1 MNKTLF
7 RESDLMSSPQ
17 KRGSRKNTKWLPAF
31 AGMTFWETYSFIRPL
46 TIVLLVLNISTTQ
59 ADYISGAYSV
69 TEKSFDFT
77 KAIASD
83 KCNGKIPYPLL
94 YNDEEEII
102 DALNHEILDFV
113 HSYVICNQE
122 KRSNF
127 SVSFD
132 LPESGSLDYFSIRWI
147 TKKDNKIYRIDS
159 LNFDTQNAELVQID
173 DIFNSMSSTIF
184 NEIIKLSDGHLQ
196 QTDNWETFLDKIGK
210 RNIQY
215 YLKNGE
221 WYLVFNETPLLDKVI
236 DVKIPQYF
244 LEGDDV
250 TNAR

>member
-1 MNKTLF
+1 
-7 RESDLMSSPQ
+7 
-17 KRGSRKNTKWLPAF
+17 
-31 AGMTFWETYSFIRPL
+31 MTSWETYSFIRPI

-159 LNFDTQNAELVQID
+159 LSFDMQNADLIELD
-173 DIFNSMSSTIF
+173 EIFNSMSSSLF
-184 NEIIKLSDGHLQ
+184 KEIIKLSGGHLQ
-196 QTDNWETFLDKIGK
+196 ASDDWDVFLDKISK
-210 RNIQY
+210 RDVQY